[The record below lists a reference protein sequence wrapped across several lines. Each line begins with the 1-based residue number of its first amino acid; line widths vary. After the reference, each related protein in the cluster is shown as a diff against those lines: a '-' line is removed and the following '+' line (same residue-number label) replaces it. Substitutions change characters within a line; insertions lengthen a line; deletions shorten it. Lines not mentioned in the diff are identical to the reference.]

1 MRGLV
6 WDGSELALVD
16 DLLHR
21 PPGPGEVVVEIATAG
36 LCHSDL
42 NPIDGK
48 ITQELPVV
56 LGHEA
61 VGRIV
66 ERGPGARLAIGTR
79 VVLSVF
85 RPCGACEQCRAGRRT
100 ACRRTA
106 EPAATPFS
114 RDGLPVQQFVRT
126 GAFAE
131 RTVVSQSQAIPIPE
145 ELPDAE
151 AAMLGCATV
160 TAFGAVEER
169 ARVRR
174 GETVL
179 VVGAGG
185 IGLNVVLA
193 SRAAGADRILV
204 CDRNPRKHDIAVA
217 CGATDF
223 FVTPEASDVA
233 KACLDTVPDGADAA
247 FECVGRADLLNAT
260 IASLGWGGRAVIV
273 GLPSA
278 DTELSLRIRSLFH
291 DKALLG
297 CRMGSVDP
305 RTALPELARRALAG
319 EFSLTPLVT
328 RVAPPSE
335 AGDLIADLRR
345 GELERG
351 FFDLR
356 GV

>member
-106 EPAATPFS
+106 EPQS
-114 RDGLPVQQFVRT
+114 HPVQ
-126 GAFAE
+126 
-131 RTVVSQSQAIPIPE
+131 P
-145 ELPDAE
+145 
-151 AAMLGCATV
+151 
-160 TAFGAVEER
+160 
-169 ARVRR
+169 
-174 GETVL
+174 
-179 VVGAGG
+179 
-185 IGLNVVLA
+185 
-193 SRAAGADRILV
+193 
-204 CDRNPRKHDIAVA
+204 
-217 CGATDF
+217 
-223 FVTPEASDVA
+223 
-233 KACLDTVPDGADAA
+233 
-247 FECVGRADLLNAT
+247 
-260 IASLGWGGRAVIV
+260 
-273 GLPSA
+273 
-278 DTELSLRIRSLFH
+278 
-291 DKALLG
+291 
-297 CRMGSVDP
+297 
-305 RTALPELARRALAG
+305 
-319 EFSLTPLVT
+319 
-328 RVAPPSE
+328 
-335 AGDLIADLRR
+335 
-345 GELERG
+345 
-351 FFDLR
+351 
-356 GV
+356 